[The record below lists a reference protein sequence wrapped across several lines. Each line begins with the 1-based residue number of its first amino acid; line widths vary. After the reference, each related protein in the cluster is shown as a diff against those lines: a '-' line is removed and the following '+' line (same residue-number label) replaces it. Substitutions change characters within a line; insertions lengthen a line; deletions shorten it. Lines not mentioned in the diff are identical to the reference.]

1 MPILIL
7 RVYVDGGQLV
17 LRQQRTTDCR
27 RPRPMPD
34 QDHPVPSASVN
45 PI

>member
-1 MPILIL
+1 
-7 RVYVDGGQLV
+7 VDGGRLV

-34 QDHPVPSASVN
+34 QDHPV
-45 PI
+45 